1 MSLWEEIRL
10 VAQHEIKRNVKSLK
24 GIIMFILF
32 FLLGT
37 LPVLGRILI
46 DNAAKEAHLDKISPE
61 QRHQAMER
69 ALLLTYRGD
78 HAIASYLADS
88 PAALYLL
95 LAMTQLLLP
104 LLSIVIGFDQ
114 IAGDVQHR
122 SIRYLVGR
130 AKRSSL
136 VIGKGIGI
144 WAVVAI
150 MTLVTHAVAWIM
162 MLFQHDYGAGETLSW
177 GLRFLAFCVASAGA
191 QVGLA
196 SLVSSW
202 FKVPILSLFIGLG
215 VGFGLF
221 VARAIVLA
229 IGDSA
234 EFARWIFPSTYE
246 TFMVKPDALTALG
259 GCAASI
265 AWGAIMVT
273 LATVIVQRKDV

>member
-1 MSLWEEIRL
+1 MSLSEEIGL
-10 VAQHEIKRNVKSLK
+10 VAQHEIRRNVRSLK
-24 GIIMFILF
+24 GIVMFVLF

-37 LPVLGRILI
+37 LPVLGKILV
-46 DNAAKEAHLDKISPE
+46 DNAAKEAHLEKMTPE
-61 QRHQAMER
+61 QKHQAFER

-78 HAIASYLADS
+78 HSIASYLADA

-104 LLSIVIGFDQ
+104 LLSLVIGFDQ

-130 AKRSSL
+130 AKRASL
-136 VIGKGIGI
+136 VIGKGLGI

-150 MTLVTHAVAWIM
+150 MTFVTHAVVWAM
-162 MLFQHDYGAGETLSW
+162 LLFQHEYSAGDTLSW
-177 GLRFLAFCVASAGA
+177 GIRFLAFCIASAGA

-202 FKVPILSLFIGLG
+202 FKAPILSLFIGLG
-215 VGFGLF
+215 IVFGLF
-221 VARAIVLA
+221 VGRAIVLA

-234 EFARWIFPSTYE
+234 EFARWVFPATYE
-246 TFMVKPDALTALG
+246 TFMVKPEALTALG
-259 GCAASI
+259 GCAAAV
-265 AWGAIMVT
+265 AWGAIMVA
-273 LATVIVQRKDV
+273 LSTVIVQRKDV